1 MEKQILFIIVLI
13 SKCEIVSSPPL
24 NVIPRSSVQAFFL
37 DKPWI
42 FHRVSERKKKKK
54 KRNNLLRESRG

>member
-42 FHRVSERKKKKK
+42 FHRVSERKKKK
-54 KRNNLLRESRG
+54 RNNLLRESRE

>member
-54 KRNNLLRESRG
+54 KK